1 MRWLWLLLPAFTLFH
16 IPSETWFQ
24 NYVRVDRVH
33 LDTSE
38 IALVAFGLTCLFVAS
53 SSKLRAVWAT
63 GMAFPWLLYIG
74 ALLLS
79 TWFAADKQLAFIE
92 DVQVIAGVALALTI
106 WLTINSAVQL
116 RTVLSIIAVAGVGI
130 AIALIAIAAYSINT
144 AAHTCPDNGLCL
156 GGSMNIRALLID
168 GRLYPRANIPGVDY
182 NRSGLELVLATL
194 TALYLSRTSAGRVR
208 ALWTA
213 AAVILFAGVVSTFSK
228 GALGSFGIAA
238 LITLALGWWR
248 WGTVAATAGLE
259 LVALVATGYL
269 VPFLTRAV
277 EIFSFVPSVNHA
289 LIKEGTLDTSD
300 RVAMAQSTTTF
311 INQQPITGI
320 GPLNLQGRETVH
332 RLATAEHNDYLR
344 ALVETGVIGFA
355 ALVFVVVV
363 PVVLLSAALAGVRQM
378 ETRDRLMGQLLLAG
392 LGALIIN
399 FVVAPIDYSFWVW
412 VGLIGAW
419 LTLFTPGVRLGSLA
433 AQAALRMVRLPRRSS
448 PSVARSVSSSGQ

>member
-24 NYVRVDRVH
+24 DYIRLGGLHV
-33 LDTSE
+33 DTSE
-38 IALVAFGLTCLFVAS
+38 VALVAFVLACLLVAS
-53 SSKLRAVWAT
+53 SGKLRVVWAS

-79 TWFAADKQLAFIE
+79 TAFAADKELSIIE
-92 DVQVIAGVALALTI
+92 DVQVVAGVALAVTICLTI
-106 WLTINSAVQL
+106 SSAVQL
-116 RTVLSIIAVAGVGI
+116 RTVLSIVVIGGIVIAG
-130 AIALIAIAAYSINT
+130 ALIVIAAYSINT
-144 AAHTCPDNGLCL
+144 AAHSCPDTGLCL

-194 TALYLSRTSAGRVR
+194 TALYLSRTSAGRAR
-208 ALWTA
+208 LAWTA
-213 AAVILFAGVVSTFSK
+213 AAVILFGGVVATFSK
-228 GALGSFGIAA
+228 GALASFGIAA
-238 LITLALGWWR
+238 LITLGFGWWR
-248 WGTVAATAGLE
+248 WATVAATAGLE

-269 VPFLTRAV
+269 VPFLTRGV
-277 EIFSFVPSVNHA
+277 EIFSFIAPVNHA

-300 RVAMAQSTTTF
+300 RVAMAQSTTTY
-311 INQQPITGI
+311 INQQPVTGI

-332 RLATAEHNDYLR
+332 KLSTAEHNDYLR

-355 ALVFVVVV
+355 ALVLVVVV
-363 PVVLLSAALAGVRQM
+363 PVVLLAAALAGGKQM
-378 ETRDRLMGQLLLAG
+378 EARDRLMGQLLLAG

-419 LTLFTPGVRLGSLA
+419 LTAVTPGVRLGSLA